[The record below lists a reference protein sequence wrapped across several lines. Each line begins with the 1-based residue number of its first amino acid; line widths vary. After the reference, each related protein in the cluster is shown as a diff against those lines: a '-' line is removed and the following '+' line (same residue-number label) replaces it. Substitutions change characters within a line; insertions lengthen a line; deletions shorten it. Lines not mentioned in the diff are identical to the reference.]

1 MPSILLYDFMLR
13 ALAGGVLVGL
23 LAPTLGVFVVLRRFS
38 LIADTLAHV
47 ALMGVAVGLA
57 TKTLPALVALG
68 TASLGAV
75 VVEQLR
81 SRGRLP
87 GDMAMAV
94 VLYGSLAFAVV
105 IIGIAGGFNVDLF
118 SFLFGSVLSVSP
130 LDLWL
135 LVGITVTVLL
145 FVGVFFVD
153 LAQIAFDDDLARVNG
168 VRAGALNLALAVLTG
183 ATITLSMRVVGVL
196 LVGAM
201 LVIPVM
207 VGLRLARSLRAAMA
221 TAVVVGVVSAIAG
234 LTIAFYVDAS
244 AGGATVLTALGL
256 LGLAYLWIA
265 VRRWRR
271 RGRGESPGI
280 AANRNGPPGHRHHHH
295 H

>member
-1 MPSILLYDFMLR
+1 MPSIFLYEFMLR
-13 ALAGGVLVGL
+13 ALAGGVLVGM
-23 LAPTLGVFVVLRRFS
+23 LAPTLGMFVVLRRFS

-57 TKTLPALVALG
+57 TNTFPSAVALAA
-68 TASLGAV
+68 ASLGAI

-87 GDMAMAV
+87 GDMALAV

-105 IIGIAGGFNVDLF
+105 VIGIAGGFSVDLF
-118 SFLFGSVLSVSP
+118 SFLFGSILSVSP

-135 LVGITVTVLL
+135 LAGITVTVVL

-168 VRAGALNLALAVLTG
+168 VRTGALNLALAVLTG

-201 LVIPVM
+201 LVVPVM
-207 VGLRLARSLRAAMA
+207 VGLRLARGLRVAMV
-221 TAVVVGVVSAIAG
+221 TAVAAGVFSGIVG

-256 LGLAYLWIA
+256 LGLAYLWTA

-271 RGRGESPGI
+271 RGRGE
-280 AANRNGPPGHRHHHH
+280 AAAPASANGPPGHRHHHH

>member
-57 TKTLPALVALG
+57 TNTFPSVVALG
-68 TASLGAV
+68 AASLGAI

-87 GDMAMAV
+87 GDMALAV

-168 VRAGALNLALAVLTG
+168 VRTGALNLALAVLTG

-207 VGLRLARSLRAAMA
+207 VGLRLARGLRAAMA

-256 LGLAYLWIA
+256 LGLAYSWIA

-271 RGRGESPGI
+271 RGRGESPGL

>member
-1 MPSILLYDFMLR
+1 MLR

-57 TKTLPALVALG
+57 TNTFPSVVALG
-68 TASLGAV
+68 AASLGAI

-168 VRAGALNLALAVLTG
+168 VRTGALNLALAVLTG

-271 RGRGESPGI
+271 RGRGESPGL
-280 AANRNGPPGHRHHHH
+280 AANRNGPPGHQHHHH

>member
-1 MPSILLYDFMLR
+1 MPSIFLYEFMLR
-13 ALAGGVLVGL
+13 ALAGGVLVGM

-47 ALMGVAVGLA
+47 ALLGVAVGLA
-57 TKTLPALVALG
+57 TKTFPSLVALAV
-68 TASLGAV
+68 ASLGAV
-75 VVEQLR
+75 IVEQLR

-87 GDMAMAV
+87 GDVAMAV
-94 VLYGSLAFAVV
+94 VLYGSLALAVV
-105 IIGIAGGFNVDLF
+105 VIGIAGGFNVDLF
-118 SFLFGSVLSVSP
+118 SFLFGSILSVSP

-135 LVGITVTVLL
+135 LAGITVVVVL

-168 VRAGALNLALAVLTG
+168 VRTGALNLALAVLTG
-183 ATITLSMRVVGVL
+183 AVITLSMRVVGVL

-201 LVIPVM
+201 LVVPVM
-207 VGLRLARSLRAAMA
+207 VGLRLARGLRAAMA
-221 TAVVVGVVSAIAG
+221 TAVVAGVFSAVVG

-256 LGLAYLWIA
+256 LALAYLWIA
-265 VRRWRR
+265 VQRWRR
-271 RGRGESPGI
+271 RGRGESLGP
-280 AANRNGPPGHRHHHH
+280 AASRNGLPGHQHHHH

>member
-23 LAPTLGVFVVLRRFS
+23 LAPTLGIFVVLRRFS

-57 TKTLPALVALG
+57 TNTFPSLVALG
-68 TASLGAV
+68 AASLGAI

-87 GDMAMAV
+87 GDRALAV
-94 VLYGSLAFAVV
+94 VLYGSLATAVV
-105 IIGIAGGFNVDLF
+105 VIGIAGGFNVDLF

-135 LVGITVTVLL
+135 LVGITATVVL

-168 VRAGALNLALAVLTG
+168 VRTGALNLALAVLTG

-207 VGLRLARSLRAAMA
+207 VGLRLARSLRTAMA

-265 VRRWRR
+265 VRRWGR
-271 RGRGESPGI
+271 RGRAGSSGL
-280 AANRNGPPGHRHHHH
+280 AANRNGPSDHRHHHH

>member
-1 MPSILLYDFMLR
+1 MPSIFLYEFMLR
-13 ALAGGVLVGL
+13 ALAGGVLVGM

-57 TKTLPALVALG
+57 TNTFPSVVALVA
-68 TASLGAV
+68 ACIGAII
-75 VVEQLR
+75 VEQLR
-81 SRGRLP
+81 FRGRLP

-105 IIGIAGGFNVDLF
+105 VIGIAGGFNVDLF
-118 SFLFGSVLSVSP
+118 SFLFGSILSVSP

-135 LVGITVTVLL
+135 LAGLMVTVVL

-153 LAQIAFDDDLARVNG
+153 LAQIAFDDDLAKVNG
-168 VRAGALNLALAVLTG
+168 VRTGALNLALAVLTG

-201 LVIPVM
+201 LVVPVM
-207 VGLRLARSLRAAMA
+207 VGLRLARGLRAAMA
-221 TAVVVGVVSAIAG
+221 TAVAAGVFSAIVG

-256 LGLAYLWIA
+256 LGLAYVWTF

-271 RGRGESPGI
+271 RGRGGAP
-280 AANRNGPPGHRHHHH
+280 AAASANGPPGHRHHHH
-295 H
+295 

>member
-1 MPSILLYDFMLR
+1 MPSIFLYEFMLR
-13 ALAGGVLVGL
+13 ALAGGVLVGM

-57 TKTLPALVALG
+57 TNTLPSVVALVA
-68 TASLGAV
+68 ACVGAII
-75 VVEQLR
+75 VEQLR

-87 GDMAMAV
+87 GDMALAV

-105 IIGIAGGFNVDLF
+105 VIGIAGGFNVDLF
-118 SFLFGSVLSVSP
+118 SFLFGSILSVSP

-135 LVGITVTVLL
+135 LAGITVTVVL

-153 LAQIAFDDDLARVNG
+153 LAQIAFDDDLAKVNG
-168 VRAGALNLALAVLTG
+168 VRTGALNLALAVLTG

-201 LVIPVM
+201 LVVPVM
-207 VGLRLARSLRAAMA
+207 VGLRLARGLRAAMA
-221 TAVVVGVVSAIAG
+221 TAVVAGVLSALVG

-256 LGLAYLWIA
+256 LGLAYLWTA

-271 RGRGESPGI
+271 RGRGESPV
-280 AANRNGPPGHRHHHH
+280 AAASTNGAPSHRHHHH

>member
-57 TKTLPALVALG
+57 TNTFPSLVALG
-68 TASLGAV
+68 AASLGAI

-87 GDMAMAV
+87 GDRALAV

-105 IIGIAGGFNVDLF
+105 VIGIAGGFNVDLF
-118 SFLFGSVLSVSP
+118 SFLFGSILSVSP

-135 LVGITVTVLL
+135 LAGITCAVVL
-145 FVGVFFVD
+145 FAGVFFVD

-168 VRAGALNLALAVLTG
+168 VRTGMLNLALAVLTG
-183 ATITLSMRVVGVL
+183 ATVTLSMRVVGVL

-201 LVIPVM
+201 LVVPVM
-207 VGLRLARSLRAAMA
+207 VGLRLARGLRAAMA
-221 TAVVVGVVSAIAG
+221 TAIVVGVVSAIVG

-271 RGRGESPGI
+271 RGRGESPGL

>member
-57 TKTLPALVALG
+57 TNTFPSVVALG
-68 TASLGAV
+68 AASLGAI

-168 VRAGALNLALAVLTG
+168 VRTGALNLALAVLTG

-271 RGRGESPGI
+271 RGRGESPGL
-280 AANRNGPPGHRHHHH
+280 AANRNGPPGHQHHHH